1 MQEIL
6 KLLYSASQAV
16 GTILLAAMGGALI
29 VRFKLVAKDS
39 LNILSKL
46 VLYVM
51 LPCLL
56 FTKVSASINFERL
69 ISMWILPVSCVIY
82 IFLGLFIGRIVAKIC
97 RPKPEMVP
105 GITTAV
111 AFSNASYLPIP
122 LLVAVVYIFPL
133 FSNSLGGSQQAA
145 AEIVTLISVFLICFS
160 PLMWTIGFSLISGD
174 GIKDITIKKLLPPP
188 VIGILIGL
196 LVGLIPPLKSQL
208 CAPDGLFHA
217 VFRAASIMAE
227 GTIPCALLILGGKL
241 SHGPPK
247 GAVNR
252 RTIFAVILTKLMIFP
267 ALAMGYVAVLLKFNL
282 IPASMLFILVLII
295 EAGSPPANNL
305 VVMASLA
312 NRKIEDGMAAI
323 LFWSYL
329 VSIPTLTFLVML
341 TIYLFKGY
349 IG

>member
-1 MQEIL
+1 MHEIF

-16 GTILLAAMGGALI
+16 GTILLAAMAGALI
-29 VRFKLVAKDS
+29 VRFKLVTKDS
-39 LNILSKL
+39 LNVLSKL
-46 VLYVM
+46 LLYVM

-56 FTKVSASINFERL
+56 FTKVSASIHWERL
-69 ISMWILPVSCVIY
+69 MEMWILPVSCVLY
-82 IFLGLFIGRIVAKIC
+82 IFLGLFIGRIVARLC

-111 AFSNASYLPIP
+111 AFSNAGYLPIP
-122 LLVAVVYIFPL
+122 LLIAVVYIFPL
-133 FSNSLGGSQQAA
+133 FNDTPGGVQGAA
-145 AEIVTLISVFLICFS
+145 ADVITLISVFLICYS
-160 PLMWTIGFSLISGD
+160 PLMWTVGFSLISGD
-174 GIKDITIKKLLPPP
+174 GIKDITLKKLLPPP
-188 VIGILIGL
+188 VIGIFLGL
-196 LVGLIPPLKSQL
+196 LIGLIPPLKNQL

-217 VFRAASIMAE
+217 VYRAAAIMAE

-247 GAVNR
+247 GAVNK
-252 RTIFAVILTKLMIFP
+252 RTVFAVILTKLIIFP
-267 ALAMGYVAVLLKFNL
+267 ALAMVYVAVLLKFNL
-282 IPASMLFILVLII
+282 LPASMLFILVLVV

-329 VSIPTLTFLVML
+329 ASILTLTILVML

-349 IG
+349 V

>member
-16 GTILLAAMGGALI
+16 GTILLAAMAGALI
-29 VRFKLVAKDS
+29 VRFKLVTKDS
-39 LNILSKL
+39 LNVLSKL

-56 FTKVSASINFERL
+56 FSKISSSIHWERL
-69 ISMWILPVSCVIY
+69 MEMWILPVSCVIY
-82 IFLGLFIGRIVAKIC
+82 IFLGLCVGWLVAKIC

-105 GITTAV
+105 GVITAV

-133 FSNSLGGSQQAA
+133 FKNSLGGAQGAA
-145 AEIVTLISVFLICFS
+145 ADVITLISVFLICFS
-160 PLMWTIGFSLISGD
+160 PLMWTIGFSLISGA

-196 LVGLIPPLKSQL
+196 LVGLIPPLKSQI
-208 CAPDGLFHA
+208 CAPDGLFYA
-217 VFRAASIMAE
+217 VFRATSIMAE

-241 SHGPPK
+241 SNGPPQ
-247 GAVNR
+247 GVVNK

-267 ALAMGYVAVLLKFNL
+267 AMAMVYVAVLLKFNL
-282 IPASMLFILVLII
+282 IPASMLFILVLIV

-305 VVMASLA
+305 VVMASLV

-329 VSIPTLTFLVML
+329 ASIPSLTLLVML
-341 TIYLFKGY
+341 TIYIFG
-349 IG
+349 